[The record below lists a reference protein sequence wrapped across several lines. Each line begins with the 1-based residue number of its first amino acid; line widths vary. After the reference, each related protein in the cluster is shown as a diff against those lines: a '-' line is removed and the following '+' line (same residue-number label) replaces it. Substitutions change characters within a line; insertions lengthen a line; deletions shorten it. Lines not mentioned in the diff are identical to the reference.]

1 MQYTLQAIDLANRM
15 KLWQTVPEVRSNTMR
30 KARVFTAWGYVTRL
44 QLACHCADNFL
55 GYGCGP

>member
-15 KLWQTVPEVRSNTMR
+15 KLWQTVPEVRSNTMS
-30 KARVFTAWGYVTRL
+30 KAREFTAWGYVTRL
-44 QLACHCADNFL
+44 QLACQCADNFL